1 MVFRVS
7 FKLYLFVSVEKKD
20 IFVPSQTLKEKNC
33 IMTKKLCLL
42 MCMLLAFAFSHIEA
56 QDDTWTTANITDEMT
71 TDSDQNKKWRM
82 GQYQF
87 SAKPKNAWE
96 VGIALGHFHINGDVP
111 SDIPSGFGVGLHLRK
126 AINYVLSWRVEGFYS
141 STRGLDG
148 RFTNPAV
155 LRLDNKSSS
164 NVTQATPRS
173 FRANSFT
180 GGISGIVNIGN
191 LLFHSPRNKW
201 NAYLGV
207 GVSITSTEVAMDYF
221 NGSADYVWGSLAS
234 GGENNRQRRSDIY
247 AILDGEYETLAD
259 NDRNVPSLLHD
270 NGLIFPSFL
279 GTVGVSRKIGKRIN
293 ISLEQQMIAQ
303 DFDKWDGHE
312 YRSTFDQTND
322 SDIGSFT
329 SLRLGINLG
338 NFDNVTEPLYWL
350 NPLDATYNDI
360 AELKQRPV
368 LDLTDA
374 DGDGIIDMLDQEL
387 DSPAGCPVDTRG
399 IVLDSDGDGL
409 ADCKDKE
416 PFSPP
421 GYETDAMGV
430 ASIPDPGYMTEKDV
444 NDVVNTKVGA
454 LETVINNMKTGC
466 GEWFLP
472 MIHFDLDKYY
482 IKPEFYGQLHHVAEV
497 LKRCPEVCVTVEGHT
512 DPRNGN
518 DYNKV
523 LSYNRAQAT
532 IDYLTSNY
540 GISRD
545 RLKLMYGGEEMPLVG
560 SGARGASESINY
572 MNRRV
577 EFRVCN
583 DSDTD
588 MGRPEG
594 PNAGQGASGKTG
606 SQYSGNKNSGY

>member
-1 MVFRVS
+1 
-7 FKLYLFVSVEKKD
+7 
-20 IFVPSQTLKEKNC
+20 
-33 IMTKKLCLL
+33 MTKKLCLL
-42 MCMLLAFAFSHIEA
+42 TFALLAFAVLSVNA
-56 QDDTWTTANITDEMT
+56 QDDTWTRANVTDEMT
-71 TDSDQNKKWRM
+71 VDSEQNKKWRM
-82 GQYQF
+82 GQSSF
-87 SAKPKNAWE
+87 AAKPKNAWE
-96 VGIALGHFHINGDVP
+96 IGIALGHFHINGDVP
-111 SDIPSGFGVGLHLRK
+111 ADFPSGFGIGLHVRK
-126 AINYVLSWRVEGFYS
+126 AINYTLSWRAEGLYS
-141 STRGLDG
+141 QTRGLDG
-148 RFTNPAV
+148 RLSGFEV
-155 LRLDNKSSS
+155 LNLDNVDTKLSS
-164 NVTQATPRS
+164 NMYRN
-173 FRANSFT
+173 FRATNFT
-180 GGISGIVNIGN
+180 AAFSGIVNIGN

-207 GVSITSTEVAMDYF
+207 GAAITSAKVEMDYVQGTDM
-221 NGSADYVWGSLAS
+221 NGSAYNLGNLVDQDNSRQKRADIRALLDGYDHVA
-234 GGENNRQRRSDIY
+234 ENNRDVGFGFD
-247 AILDGEYETLAD
+247 DGF
-259 NDRNVPSLLHD
+259 V
-270 NGLIFPSFL
+270 FPSFI
-279 GTVGVSRKIGKRIN
+279 GTVGVSRKINKRIN

-322 SDIGSFT
+322 SDIAAFT
-329 SLRLGINLG
+329 TLRLGVNLG
-338 NFDNVTEPLYWL
+338 DFDNVTEPLYWL

-368 LDLTDA
+368 LDLTDT

-387 DSPAGCPVDTRG
+387 DTPAGCPVDTRG

-409 ADCKDKE
+409 SDCKDKE

-421 GYETDAMGV
+421 GYDTDNMGV
-430 ASIPDPGYMTEKDV
+430 ASIPDPGYMTEGDV
-444 NDVVNTKVGA
+444 NDVVNSKVGA
-454 LETVINNMKTGC
+454 LETVISELKTGC

-497 LKRCPEVCVTVEGHT
+497 IQRCDDLCVTVEGHT

-518 DYNKV
+518 DYNQV
-523 LSYNRAQAT
+523 LSYNRATAA
-532 IDYLTSNY
+532 IEYLTSKY

-545 RLKLMYGGEEMPLVG
+545 RLKLMYGGEEKPLVDAG
-560 SGARGASESINY
+560 VRGASESKNY

-583 DSDTD
+583 DSDAD
-588 MGRPEG
+588 MGRPNG

>member
-1 MVFRVS
+1 MNN
-7 FKLYLFVSVEKKD
+7 FVL
-20 IFVPSQTLKEKNC
+20 SQTLKEKNC

-42 MCMLLAFAFSHIEA
+42 TFTILAFMYGNVNA
-56 QDDTWTTANITDEMT
+56 QDDTWTTAKITDEMT
-71 TDSDQNKKWRM
+71 VDSDQNKKWRM
-82 GQYQF
+82 GQHQF

-96 VGIALGHFHINGDVP
+96 LGIALGHFHVNGDVP
-111 SDIPSGFGVGLHLRK
+111 SDFPSGFGVGLHLRK

-141 STRGLDG
+141 QTTGLDG
-148 RFTNPAV
+148 RLSNFAV
-155 LRLDNKSSS
+155 LNLDNDDTNLSS
-164 NVTQATPRS
+164 NTYRNFKAT
-173 FRANSFT
+173 NIT
-180 GGISGIVNIGN
+180 GGISGIINVGN

-201 NAYLGV
+201 NMYLGV
-207 GVSITSTEVAMDYF
+207 GVTLTNAKIEMDYL
-221 NGSADYVWGSLAS
+221 NGSTAYDWSSVSSAENSRQKRADIKAL
-234 GGENNRQRRSDIY
+234 
-247 AILDGEYETLAD
+247 LDGDYESIAE
-259 NDRNVPSLLHD
+259 NDRNVGFGFD
-270 NGLIFPSFL
+270 NGLVFPSFL
-279 GTVGVSRKIGKRIN
+279 GTVGVSRKINKRVN

-322 SDIGSFT
+322 SDIASFT
-329 SLRLGINLG
+329 SLKLGVNLG
-338 NFDNVTEPLYWL
+338 NFDKVSEPLFWL
-350 NPLDATYNDI
+350 NPLDATYSDI

-399 IVLDSDGDGL
+399 IVLDSDGDGI

-421 GYETDAMGV
+421 GYETDQMGV
-430 ASIPDPGYMTEKDV
+430 ANIPDPGYMTEKDV
-444 NDVVNTKVGA
+444 NDLVNTKIGA
-454 LETVINNMKTGC
+454 LETTLNEIKSGC

-472 MIHFDLDKYY
+472 MVHFDLDKYY

-497 LKRCPEVCVTVEGHT
+497 LKRCPNVCVTVEGHT
-512 DPRNGN
+512 DSRHGN
-518 DYNKV
+518 DYNSV
-523 LSYNRAQAT
+523 LSFNRAQAT
-532 IDYLTSNY
+532 IDYLTSKY

-545 RLKLMYGGEEMPLVG
+545 RFKLMYGGEDVPLVDK
-560 SGARGASESINY
+560 SARGSSESKNY

-583 DSDTD
+583 DGDTD